1 MSFFLTR
8 VLEVFD
14 EYAERVAFRHS
25 SVDWTYA
32 DAGRRLRRLCAAL
45 PPLTGKTVAISAGN
59 HPDAV
64 LAQLAAQ
71 LRGARVLL
79 IAASAAPSDRRS
91 ALDAADAVLVD
102 PAELDAEPVEITVP
116 ERAETVFTSGGTT
129 GAPKLIRHSS
139 TYEGMVHVFHPDPA
153 GPNRILVV
161 APISHLTGNAAV
173 LGALL
178 CGDTVV
184 LHEGFEPGAVIE
196 ALTADRITRFSLTPA
211 RLGALLDHP
220 ALAEADLSALRAI
233 SLGASPLP
241 VHRLEQALAVFG
253 PIVGQGYGLTEAPM
267 IATITAAEY
276 DGHPDRLASVG
287 RIVPGMTARIDDHG
301 EVLVQGLS
309 LMDGYLHEPFED
321 DWLRTGD
328 LGHLDDDGY
337 LYLHG
342 RADDV
347 IITGEHGTKV
357 HPARVENALL
367 THPRVREA
375 AVVGRSTPDGAVVH
389 AVVVPDGTVSADDL
403 RAHVLAELAQPHFV
417 PATVDF
423 ASALPLTHIG
433 KLDRKRLLGVG
444 HYLH

>member
-1 MSFFLTR
+1 MDKSFFLNR

-14 EYAERVAFRHS
+14 EYAGRVLFRHS
-25 SVDWTYA
+25 TMDLTYA
-32 DAGRRLRRLCAAL
+32 EAGQRLRRLHAAL
-45 PPLTGKTVAISAGN
+45 PPLDGRTVAIAAGN
-59 HPDAV
+59 EPDAV
-64 LAQLAAQ
+64 LTQLAAQ
-71 LRGARVLL
+71 LRGGRVLL
-79 IAASAAPSDRRS
+79 IAASAAPSDRQA
-91 ALDAADAVLVD
+91 ALDAADAVLLD
-102 PAELDAEPVEITVP
+102 PASLDADPVEIELP

-129 GAPKLIRHSS
+129 GPPKLIRHSG

-184 LHEGFEPGAVIE
+184 LHDGFEPGAVVA
-196 ALTADRITRFSLTPA
+196 ALAGDRITRFSLTPA

-220 ALAEADLSALRAI
+220 GLAEADLSALRAV

-276 DGHPDRLASVG
+276 EGHPSRLASVG
-287 RIVPGMTARIDDHG
+287 RIVPGMRARVAEDG

-309 LMDGYLHEPFED
+309 LMDGYLDRPFDQE
-321 DWLRTGD
+321 WLRTGD
-328 LGHLDDDGY
+328 LGEFDEDGY

-342 RADDV
+342 RSDDV

-357 HPARVENALL
+357 HPARVEEALGA
-367 THPRVREA
+367 HPRVRQS
-375 AVVGRSTPDGAVVH
+375 AVLGRSTPDGVVLH
-389 AVVVPDGTVSADDL
+389 AMVVAEGPVTASVL
-403 RAHVLAELAQPHFV
+403 RAHVATTLGQPHFV
-417 PATVDF
+417 PATVEF
-423 ASALPLTHIG
+423 VAELPLTHIG
-433 KLDRKRLLGVG
+433 KLDRKRLQ
-444 HYLH
+444 

>member
-1 MSFFLTR
+1 MDQSFFLTR

-14 EYAERVAFRHS
+14 EYADRVLFRHS
-25 SVDWTYA
+25 TSDLTYA
-32 DAGRRLRRLCAAL
+32 EAGRRLRRLHAAM

-79 IAASAAPSDRRS
+79 IAASAPPSDRKS
-91 ALDAADAVLVD
+91 ALDAADAVLLD

-116 ERAETVFTSGGTT
+116 ARAETVFTSGGTT
-129 GAPKLIRHSS
+129 GAPKLIRHSG

-184 LHEGFEPGAVIE
+184 LHDGFSPDAVVA
-196 ALTADRITRFSLTPA
+196 ALSADRITRFSLTPA
-211 RLGALLDHP
+211 RLGAVLDHP
-220 ALAEADLSALRAI
+220 ALAEADLSSLRAV
-233 SLGASPLP
+233 SLGASALP

-276 DGHPDRLASVG
+276 AGHPARLASVG
-287 RIVPGMTARIDDHG
+287 RIVPGMRARIGDDG

-309 LMDGYLHEPFED
+309 LMDGYLDRPLD
-321 DWLRTGD
+321 GDWLRTGD
-328 LGHLDDDGY
+328 LGHFDEDGY

-347 IITGEHGTKV
+347 IVTGEHGTKV
-357 HPARVENALL
+357 HPTRVEEALVS
-367 THPRVREA
+367 HPRVRQS
-375 AVVGRSTPDGAVVH
+375 AVVGRSTPDGPVLH
-389 AVVVPDGTVSADDL
+389 AVVVPDGEVTADEL
-403 RAHVLAELAQPHFV
+403 RAHVAAELVQPHFV
-417 PATVDF
+417 PATVEF
-423 ASALPLTHIG
+423 RASLPLTHIG
-433 KLDRKRLLGVG
+433 KLDRKRLR
-444 HYLH
+444 